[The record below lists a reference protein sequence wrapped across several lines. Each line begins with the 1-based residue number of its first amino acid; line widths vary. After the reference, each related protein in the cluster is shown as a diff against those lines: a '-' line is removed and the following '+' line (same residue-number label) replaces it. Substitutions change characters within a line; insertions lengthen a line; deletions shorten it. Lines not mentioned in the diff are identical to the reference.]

1 MCINENDRPIAS
13 TGGGNERG
21 SVGGLSKTTATAITT
36 AVITPTAV
44 IATTAADTLTAPSSS
59 SSAGTVT
66 TTHDHNERHD
76 GSPNK
81 GSHINSLSAGVG
93 NGKVTGQGVVG
104 LTVGSLGGS
113 VPVSTVGGVDTG
125 IGTGVGLGARPTVGV
140 AVDTGGIGGILTPTV
155 RSNIASRSKEALQ
168 RHQERMEKR
177 RLEKLH
183 QQYQQLPNEQTH

>member
-13 TGGGNERG
+13 TGGGNEIS
-21 SVGGLSKTTATAITT
+21 SVGGLSKTTAITT
-36 AVITPTAV
+36 ALTAV

-59 SSAGTVT
+59 SASTVT
-66 TTHDHNERHD
+66 TTHDHHERHE

-81 GSHINSLSAGVG
+81 GSHINSLSAGVD
-93 NGKVTGQGVVG
+93 NGEVTGQGVVG
-104 LTVGSLGGS
+104 LIVGSLDLDGS
-113 VPVSTVGGVDTG
+113 LPVSTVGIDTG

-140 AVDTGGIGGILTPTV
+140 AVGTGGIGGILTPTV